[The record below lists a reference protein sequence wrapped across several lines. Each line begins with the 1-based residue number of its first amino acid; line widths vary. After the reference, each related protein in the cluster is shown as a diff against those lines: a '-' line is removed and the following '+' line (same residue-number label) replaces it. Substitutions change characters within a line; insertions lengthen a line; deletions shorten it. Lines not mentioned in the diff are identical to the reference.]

1 MTGLVGSTLLKVL
14 EEKNFPTNTLKLF
27 ASEKSL
33 DKECFYKG
41 QTYYVEVLKDES
53 FVNLDFV
60 FFCAGTEVSKKW
72 AKVAEGAGCFVID
85 NSSYFRM
92 DKDVSLIVPEVN
104 FDKYDYKRKL
114 IANPNCSTIQS
125 VICLNAL
132 KKFGIKRVI
141 YNTYQAVS
149 GSGIKG
155 INDLTKPNHTFYKHD
170 IKQTCIPQID
180 TFLDNGFTKE
190 EMKMINET
198 RKILG
203 LYDLN
208 ISATCIRVPVLFSH
222 GVSMIVEL
230 DKEFEMCDIYNA
242 FGEQKGLIVVDDI
255 TENLYPTGI
264 IATGNDNVYVGRI
277 RKDLFHNKSI
287 LFYCVADNIRKGAA
301 SNAVG
306 IALKIIENSL

>member
-1 MTGLVGSTLLKVL
+1 MY
-14 EEKNFPTNTLKLF
+14 N
-27 ASEKSL
+27 
-33 DKECFYKG
+33 G
-41 QTYYVEVLKDES
+41 QTYYVENLEDDS

-72 AKVAEGAGCFVID
+72 ALVAEEAGCFVID

-92 DKDVSLIVPEVN
+92 DKDVALIVPEVN
-104 FDKYDYKRKL
+104 FDKYDFKRKL

-155 INDLTKPNHTFYKHD
+155 INDLTKPNHTFYKYD

-180 TFLDNGFTKE
+180 VFLDNGFTKE
-190 EMKMINET
+190 EMKMVDET
-198 RKILG
+198 RKILD
-203 LYDLN
+203 LSDLN
-208 ISATCIRVPVLFSH
+208 IAASCVRVPVLFSH
-222 GVSMIVEL
+222 GVSIFVEL
-230 DKEFEMCDIYNA
+230 DKDFKMSDIYNA
-242 FGEQKGLIVVDDI
+242 FSEQKGLIIVDDI
-255 TENLYPTGI
+255 NQNLYPTGI

-277 RKDLFHNKSI
+277 RKDLFFNKSI

-306 IALKIIENSL
+306 IAQKIIENSL

>member
-1 MTGLVGSTLLKVL
+1 M
-14 EEKNFPTNTLKLF
+14 F
-27 ASEKSL
+27 ASEKSIG
-33 DKECFYKG
+33 KECFYKR
-41 QTYYVEVLKDES
+41 QTYFVEGLNIDS
-53 FVNLDFV
+53 FCNLDFV
-60 FFCAGTEVSKKW
+60 FFCAGTDVSKKW
-72 AKVAEGAGCFVID
+72 VLVAEAAGCFVID
-85 NSSYFRM
+85 NSSHFRM
-92 DKDVSLIVPEVN
+92 DKDVCLIVPEVN

-155 INDLTKPNHTFYKHD
+155 INDLIKPNHSFYKYD

-180 TFLDNGFTKE
+180 VFLDNGFTKE
-190 EMKMINET
+190 EMKMIDES
-198 RKILG
+198 RKIL
-203 LYDLN
+203 DSNELN

-222 GVSMIVEL
+222 GVSVLVEL
-230 DKEFEMCDIYNA
+230 DEEFEMSDIYKA
-242 FGEQKGLIVVDDI
+242 FSEQKGLIIVDDI
-255 TENLYPTGI
+255 YQNLYPTSV

-277 RKDLFHNKSI
+277 RKDLFYNKSI
-287 LFYCVADNIRKGAA
+287 LFYCVADNMRKGAA
-301 SNAVG
+301 SNAVE